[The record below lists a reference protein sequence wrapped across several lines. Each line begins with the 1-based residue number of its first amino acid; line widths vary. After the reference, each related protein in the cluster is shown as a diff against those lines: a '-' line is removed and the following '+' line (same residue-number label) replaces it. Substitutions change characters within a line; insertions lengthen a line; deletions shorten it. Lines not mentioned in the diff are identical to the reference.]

1 MGRLL
6 GREEGR
12 WERESGWAEVWAGAD
27 WSGGLPGER
36 KWAAGLG
43 CWVGSFGFLSFSISF
58 PFPSTQN
65 YLNSNEFEFKLLYKQ
80 TKQNHAPA

>member
-1 MGRLL
+1 MLWAGPS
-6 GREEGR
+6 GAEAAWASGGEG
-12 WERESGWAEVWAGAD
+12 ERVWAEVWAGAD

-43 CWVGSFGFLSFSISF
+43 CWVGSFGFLSFSISL

-65 YLNSNEFEFKLLYKQ
+65 LFEFK
-80 TKQNHAPA
+80 